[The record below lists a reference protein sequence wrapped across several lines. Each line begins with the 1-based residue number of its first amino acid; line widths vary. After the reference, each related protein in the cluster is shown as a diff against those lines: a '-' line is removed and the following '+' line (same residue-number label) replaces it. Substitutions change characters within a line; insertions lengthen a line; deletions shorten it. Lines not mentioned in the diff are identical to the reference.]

1 MKSINKLRERRA
13 ISPVIATVIL
23 VAVAITVAVAVSYWM
38 GSLAGQYTSFE
49 KVEIQSGYATI
60 TSGKGWTI
68 HLTLKNTGSATATL
82 IEVFINDVPVT
93 GYPVGTAATHKP
105 HEMTSIDH
113 CGTGVA
119 GELHPATGT
128 NLLEDGD
135 LKDVIESG
143 ASSTLEIYIG
153 KDYGL
158 LTSGTTVN
166 IKIHSA
172 GGMDYIKLIKLV

>member
-1 MKSINKLRERRA
+1 MKATNKLSKRRA

-60 TSGKGWTI
+60 EPNEGWII
-68 HLTLKNTGSATATL
+68 HLTLKNTGSETATL
-82 IEVFINDVPVT
+82 INVFVNDVPIPEGDDDYISFAYFILDT
-93 GYPVGTAATHKP
+93 GF
-105 HEMTSIDH
+105 IDKI
-113 CGTGVA
+113 
-119 GELHPATGT
+119 GT
-128 NLLEDGD
+128 NLMDATADPTHEI
-135 LKDVIESG
+135 IESG
-143 ASSTLEIYIG
+143 ASSTLEVYIG
-153 KDYGL
+153 LDYGT
-158 LTSGTTVN
+158 LTPGTTVN

>member
-1 MKSINKLRERRA
+1 MKAMNRLRKRRA

-23 VAVAITVAVAVSYWM
+23 VAVAITVSVAVSYWM

-60 TSGKGWTI
+60 TPKEGWTI
-68 HLTLKNTGSATATL
+68 HLTLKNTGSETATL
-82 IEVFINDVPVT
+82 INVFVNDVPIPTTQAAYANFEAFNDVT
-93 GYPVGTAATHKP
+93 GY
-105 HEMTSIDH
+105 
-113 CGTGVA
+113 TGMI
-119 GELHPATGT
+119 GT
-128 NLLEDGD
+128 NLKLTADPPHD
-135 LKDVIESG
+135 TIKSG
-143 ASSTLEIYIG
+143 ASSTLEVYIG
-153 KDYGL
+153 IAYGS